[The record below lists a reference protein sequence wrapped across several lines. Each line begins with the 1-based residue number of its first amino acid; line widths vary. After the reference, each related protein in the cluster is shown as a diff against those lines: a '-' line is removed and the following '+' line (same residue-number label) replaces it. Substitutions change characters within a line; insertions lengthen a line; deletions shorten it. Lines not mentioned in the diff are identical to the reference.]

1 LPSTAA
7 GEATAVDLAE
17 EASMAVE
24 AVSTVE
30 AMEAVAFTEAAS
42 EDTTAVT
49 VDIGAGIVD
58 TAAPREL
65 AEAVS
70 DVARSVAWADT
81 PEWGAG
87 LSAAGHGRA
96 IERRLTL
103 ASLTV
108 AGMDLESELGSEP
121 VAPHL

>member
-1 LPSTAA
+1 
-7 GEATAVDLAE
+7 
-17 EASMAVE
+17 MAVE

-42 EDTTAVT
+42 EDTTAVTVDIGAVT